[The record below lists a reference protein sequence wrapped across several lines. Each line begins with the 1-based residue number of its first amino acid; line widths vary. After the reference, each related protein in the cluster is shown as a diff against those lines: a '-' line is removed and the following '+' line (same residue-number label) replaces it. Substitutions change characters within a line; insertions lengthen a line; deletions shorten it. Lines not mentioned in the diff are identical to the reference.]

1 MGMGHQIPLFS
12 LDWWSPMNKNRHL
25 TAHDASHIPPQVHCR
40 HCCKLIAPIL
50 ATRLCL
56 SIDETAEAV
65 GISRS
70 AVYEH
75 MARGLPSKK
84 ASTKKRVVVIEAL
97 IAYINSLPDAS
108 STMEADS
115 E

>member
-1 MGMGHQIPLFS
+1 MS
-12 LDWWSPMNKNRHL
+12 KNRHP
-25 TAHDASHIPPQVHCR
+25 TAHDASNIPQQVHCR

-56 SIDETAEAV
+56 TIDETAEAI

-75 MARGLPSKK
+75 MARGLPTKL
-84 ASTKKRVVVIEAL
+84 ASTKKRLVVIEAL
-97 IAYINSLPDAS
+97 IAYINGLPDAS
-108 STMEADS
+108 PTTEADS